1 MGEVDSTS
9 VGCGSTCVVIIGG
22 VIGLIIFVS
31 STLLG
36 ITICFSF

>member
-1 MGEVDSTS
+1 MGEVDSASS
-9 VGCGSTCVVIIGG
+9 VVCCSTGVVIIGG

-31 STLLG
+31 STLG